1 LQLFRTPELREIEK
15 TYGWVEPPLM
25 ERAGSAAAEKARTM
39 LADDGPVLVLA
50 GPGNNGGDA
59 FVAARHLRLWGYA
72 VVVLFQG
79 GAEKLPPD
87 ARVAHDRWL
96 ASGGAVSTGWPE
108 SDRFGLIVDGVF
120 GTGLTRDPGGIYAE
134 WITRANASGTPILAL
149 DAPSGLDAD
158 TGRAHAPTIRAA
170 RTVTFIALKPGLF
183 TLDGPDHCGKVEMED
198 LGIRALPDS
207 PGRLLTPATVRGLLR
222 PRARDSHKGSFG
234 SLGIVGGAPGMIG
247 AAILAGRTALALGAG
262 RVTLGCLGEIAL
274 DAGQPQLMFQQ
285 PENIPG
291 TTHLTAL
298 LAGPGLGSSERA
310 LGILNALI
318 ALPLPLVLDADALNL
333 LSENSDLSTGLVK
346 RPAPTVLTPHPAE
359 AGRLL
364 GRSTASV
371 QDDRIE
377 TALRLAQ
384 AFGAEVVLKG
394 NGSVCASPDG
404 FWWIN
409 ASGNPALASAGMGD
423 VLAGMIGAMLAQ
435 GLSAREALLLGV
447 HLHGLA
453 ADELAAPRIG
463 PLGVTAGEITDQA
476 RRILNRWVYGPKDVS
491 TEAAG

>member
-1 LQLFRTPELREIEK
+1 
-15 TYGWVEPPLM
+15 
-25 ERAGSAAAEKARTM
+25 
-39 LADDGPVLVLA
+39 
-50 GPGNNGGDA
+50 
-59 FVAARHLRLWGYA
+59 
-72 VVVLFQG
+72 
-79 GAEKLPPD
+79 
-87 ARVAHDRWL
+87 
-96 ASGGAVSTGWPE
+96 
-108 SDRFGLIVDGVF
+108 
-120 GTGLTRDPGGIYAE
+120 
-134 WITRANASGTPILAL
+134 
-149 DAPSGLDAD
+149 
-158 TGRAHAPTIRAA
+158 
-170 RTVTFIALKPGLF
+170 
-183 TLDGPDHCGKVEMED
+183 
-198 LGIRALPDS
+198 
-207 PGRLLTPATVRGLLR
+207 
-222 PRARDSHKGSFG
+222 
-234 SLGIVGGAPGMIG
+234 
-247 AAILAGRTALALGAG
+247 
-262 RVTLGCLGEIAL
+262 
-274 DAGQPQLMFQQ
+274 
-285 PENIPG
+285 
-291 TTHLTAL
+291 L
-298 LAGPGLGSSERA
+298 LAGPGLGGSERA
-310 LGILNALI
+310 LGILTALI
-318 ALPLPLVLDADALNL
+318 ALPLPLILDADALNL

-364 GRSTASV
+364 GKSTISV

-453 ADELAAPRIG
+453 ADELVAQRIG

-476 RRILNRWVYGPKDVS
+476 RRILNQWVYEPKDVS